1 MNTATLSVLWV
12 VVRKELRD
20 IARDRRTLALLLLVL
35 PLLNLMLIPAMG
47 LLAENR
53 FKSEAEK
60 RLEVAV
66 IGAEHAPNLIAYLR
80 SLGIE
85 AVEPPSDLEAA
96 IARQDLDVA
105 LEIGADFAH
114 DWHAGRPA
122 KVEIVSDDSRPNTE
136 RLTTRLR
143 TALTGYHEQVAMLRL
158 MARGIDPAVARPI
171 AVASRNLASEEA
183 RRGRILSFVL
193 PYILIL
199 LSFIGGS
206 NLIIDAT
213 AGERE
218 RQSLEPLL
226 ATPVPRGAVVSGKIV
241 AACAICLLSLLLT
254 LVALKLSSQTS
265 DAARSLDFEFPAIAR
280 ILLVLIPLMLIANSL
295 LTLLAA
301 TARNVKEAHTHMA
314 WLIVLPVVPN
324 FILMANPV
332 KSQLWQYAV
341 PFLAQNQLL
350 QKIIRADVIDGSTW
364 GVYLGSSLTLSALL
378 WFGAVR
384 RYQQEKLAVSD

>member
-12 VVRKELRD
+12 VMRKELRD
-20 IARDRRTLALLLLVL
+20 IARDRRTLALLLLVG
-35 PLLNLMLIPAMG
+35 PLLNLLLILGMG

-60 RLEVAV
+60 WLEVPV
-66 IGAEHAPNLIAYLR
+66 IGAERAPNLIAHLR

-85 AVEPPSDLEAA
+85 AVEAPSDLEAA
-96 IARQDLDVA
+96 IARQDVEVA
-105 LEIGADFAH
+105 LEIGADFAQ

-122 KVEIVSDDSRPNTE
+122 KVEIVSDDSRPNTKL
-136 RLTTRLR
+136 LTTRLR
-143 TALTGYHEQVAMLRL
+143 TALTGYHEQIAMLRL

-171 AVASRNLASEEA
+171 AVASRDLASEEA
-183 RRGRILSFVL
+183 RRGRFLSFVL
-193 PYILIL
+193 PYLLIL

-206 NLIIDAT
+206 YLIIDAT

-226 ATPVPRGAVVSGKIV
+226 ATPAPRSTVVSGKIA
-241 AACAICLLSLLLT
+241 AACTICLLSLLLT
-254 LVALKLSSQTS
+254 LFALKLSSQTS
-265 DAARSLDFEFPAIAR
+265 DAARSLDFGFPAIAR
-280 ILLVLIPLMLIANSL
+280 MFLVLTPLMLIGNSL

-301 TARNVKEAHTHMA
+301 TARNMKEAQTHMV
-314 WLIVLPVVPN
+314 WLTLLPVVPN

-350 QKIIRADVIDGSTW
+350 QKIIRADVIDGTTW
-364 GVYLGSSLTLSALL
+364 GVYLGSSLALSALL